1 MTTVRVTY
9 ITKPIGP
16 AVTSTSRIWAGRL
29 GNGIAIKLHEAL
41 NNLNKMFSM
50 WWVLQ
55 RAQPRMLAL
64 SDRATDGQA
73 DLEIAGNDACAGSAQ
88 KRPLKFI

>member
-1 MTTVRVTY
+1 MTTVRVTR

-16 AVTSTSRIWAGRL
+16 AVTSTSRIWAARL
-29 GNGIAIKLHEAL
+29 GNRIAIKLHEAL
-41 NNLNKMFSM
+41 NLNQMFSM
-50 WWVLQ
+50 WWILQ

-73 DLEIAGNDACAGSAQ
+73 DLEIAGNDARAGSAQ
-88 KRPLKFI
+88 KRSLKFI

>member
-1 MTTVRVTY
+1 MG
-9 ITKPIGP
+9 IGFVLFILAIAG
-16 AVTSTSRIWAGRL
+16 AVVAG
-29 GNGIAIKLHEAL
+29 
-41 NNLNKMFSM
+41 MFSL

-55 RAQPRMLAL
+55 RAQPRVLAL